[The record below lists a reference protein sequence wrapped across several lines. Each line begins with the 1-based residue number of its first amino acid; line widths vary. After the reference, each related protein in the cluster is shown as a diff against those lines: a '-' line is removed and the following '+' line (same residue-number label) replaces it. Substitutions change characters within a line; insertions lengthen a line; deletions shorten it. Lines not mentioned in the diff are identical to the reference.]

1 MESKLLYHPSKN
13 KNIVLFVLRGRLTF
27 DPFNCSCLTLIICF
41 LRVPSDND
49 NLKQALQW
57 TKVAEA
63 LHSLD

>member
-13 KNIVLFVLRGRLTF
+13 KNIVLVLRGRLTI
-27 DPFNCSCLTLIICF
+27 DPFNCSCLTLIIYF